1 MPRGGKLVG
10 KIPSKSSHRSSTPAS
25 VSSTKGQEGST
36 AMVSRSVLAE
46 LHSLT
51 IQIQV
56 QLI

>member
-1 MPRGGKLVG
+1 MPRGGKLIG
-10 KIPSKSSHRSSTPAS
+10 KIPSKSSSHHRSSTPAS
-25 VSSTKGQEGST
+25 VSSTKGQEGPT

-56 QLI
+56 